1 MPTTDPGGTS
11 ADSETRT
18 LLAFLQA
25 QRSSVLAIVEG
36 LDEQAMRTAVMP
48 SGWTPVGLIG
58 HLGFAERHW
67 FQQVT
72 TGTAMDVPWAD
83 EQPEPAGDDAAAEAA
98 NADRRGPFTT
108 DRPVTE
114 VIDFYRSQC
123 ARADEVLASMPL
135 SAAPRGTLTDEAADE
150 VSDLRW
156 IVLHMIEET
165 ARHAGHLDIAR
176 ELLDGRTGLGP
187 R

>member
-1 MPTTDPGGTS
+1 MAAMTTVDEPGR
-11 ADSETRT
+11 AT
-18 LLAFLQA
+18 LLGFLQA
-25 QRSSVLAIVEG
+25 QRSSVLAIVAG
-36 LDEQAMRTAVMP
+36 LDEAAMRTAVVP

-67 FQQVT
+67 FQQVATGSAAEVDWPPEDPEAESEGFT
-72 TGTAMDVPWAD
+72 TG
-83 EQPEPAGDDAAAEAA
+83 
-98 NADRRGPFTT
+98 
-108 DRPVTE
+108 RPVDE
-114 VIDFYRSQC
+114 VLDFYRDQC
-123 ARADEVLASMPL
+123 ALSDAVLAATPL
-135 SAAPRGTLTDEAADE
+135 SAAPKGTVNADLAE
-150 VSDLRW
+150 EIHDLGG